1 MTDEQTDGRLEGKGS
16 NAPVFSGED
25 EDFDRWMKRLELWL
39 HDTNVKEDKQAARI
53 VNSQT
58 NGAVLDLLLD
68 IPMAQLKTKEG
79 VQLIIEA
86 MEKTF
91 GKDKAVLAWQAFVQF
106 FLMERNEGEKAVD
119 FVRRMEN
126 QFHKVQGHDA
136 EVRIN
141 DRTLAMI
148 ALMRLDLNETD
159 RAQILTRC
167 GTELTPKKVVRAIQ
181 ALFTKD
187 PKSIPKPMPLD
198 TVHSFVSEEDHAL
211 FVKRFGKAPGAGLVC
226 HRCGKSGH
234 VARDCQTPWEK
245 IVRVREAN
253 GASAYAAVDESS
265 DEEDGEQPDREEP
278 VLIF

>member
-1 MTDEQTDGRLEGKGS
+1 
-16 NAPVFSGED
+16 
-25 EDFDRWMKRLELWL
+25 MKRLELWL

-58 NGAVLDLLLD
+58 KGAVLDLLLD

-187 PKSIPKPMPLD
+187 PKAISKPMTFD

-245 IVRVREAN
+245 IVRVRESN
-253 GASAYAAVDESS
+253 GAAAYAAVDESS
-265 DEEDGEQPDREEP
+265 DEEDGEQPDREQP